1 MDFKFSIVVV
11 IVDLGYL
18 FEIQHV
24 LQIFFSFLWGTSK
37 NEMVSFFNHLYIQ
50 VGAVAAKRRYLEQ
63 ANAKVSLIIR
73 C

>member
-24 LQIFFSFLWGTSK
+24 LQIIFSFLWGTTK
-37 NEMVSFFNHLYIQ
+37 NEMVSFFNHLFIQ
-50 VGAVAAKRRYLEQ
+50 VGAVAAK
-63 ANAKVSLIIR
+63 I
-73 C
+73 